1 MVQANERFW
10 RRQARR
16 LARRAGFG
24 FWFAR
29 WAPATAVAVGVAAP
43 VLLLSRRSG
52 ASAAFGYGLL
62 GAIALLAVGAAV
74 LTRRA
79 RLRERD
85 GLVWLEARLG
95 LHNRLSAA
103 AEGVGEWPDPDR
115 YAPVF
120 AWRGLRGAT
129 PVAFGAALLAAAAL
143 VPLTTPVAEATLP
156 VETPVSWRQTD
167 EWIKSLKEAQVTQPE
182 SLQAFEERLDRLRA
196 EPARRWYGENGLEA
210 ADSLRDQL
218 RSEVRSLATDLD
230 SAADALEG
238 GSGAGAPADT
248 DRRRLDAAARGLS
261 SRSLRLRSDLLQKLR
276 DAGKAPNGLPPAE
289 SGSLARALREN
300 AGFCRMSLRECREGD
315 TDCLRV
321 AARRPGRGGVERGP
335 GPAPLTLDPEAS
347 KQEPGRLEGVSNPD
361 MRQAALGDVVETT
374 IGPHRVSP
382 APRGVTAGGRAAA
395 GAGGEAVS
403 KGTLTPEERRI
414 LARYFQ

>member
-16 LARRAGFG
+16 LARRANFG
-24 FWFAR
+24 SWFAR

-43 VLLLSRRSG
+43 ILLVSRRAG
-52 ASAAFGYGLL
+52 AAAVVAGALV
-62 GAIALLAVGAAV
+62 GAIAIVALVAGV

-79 RLRERD
+79 RLAERD

-103 AEGVGEWPDPDR
+103 AEGVGDWPAPDR
-115 YAPVF
+115 YVPVF

-129 PVAFGAALLAAAAL
+129 PIAFGAALLAAAAL

-156 VETPVSWRQTD
+156 VEAPVSWRQTD
-167 EWIKSLKEAQVTQPE
+167 EWIRSLKEAQVAQPE

-196 EPARRWYGENGLEA
+196 EPARDWYGENHLEA

-218 RSEVRSLATDLD
+218 RSEVRSLAADLD

-238 GSGAGAPADT
+238 GEAAGAPDGAE
-248 DRRRLDAAARGLS
+248 RRRLDAAARGLS

-276 DAGKAPNGLPPAE
+276 EAAKARSGLPPLE
-289 SGSLARALREN
+289 GRSLARALREN
-300 AGFCRMSLRECREGD
+300 AGFCRLSLRECREGD
-315 TDCLRV
+315 ANCLRV
-321 AARRPGRGGVERGP
+321 AARKPGRGGVDRGP
-335 GPAPLTLDPEAS
+335 GSAPLTLDAEAS
-347 KQEPGRLEGVSNPD
+347 KQEPSRMEGVSNTD
-361 MRQAALGDVVETT
+361 MRQASLGDVVETT
-374 IGPHRVSP
+374 VGQHRVSTS
-382 APRGVTAGGRAAA
+382 APGLTAGGRASA
-395 GAGGEAVS
+395 GAGGDAVS

-414 LARYFQ
+414 LARYFK